1 MKKKTKFIFVVGGV
15 MSGIG
20 KGIVTS
26 SIGKNLQ
33 VRNKSVD
40 LIKVD
45 PYLNID
51 AGTMNPIQ
59 HGEVYVTDDGG
70 EIDVDFGHYARILG
84 LNMKK
89 NQNITTGKIYREVIR
104 KERAGDYL
112 GQTVQVIPHVADEIK
127 FQIREVL
134 KNNNPDVLLT
144 EIGGTVGDI
153 ESLPFLEAIRQFLM
167 EEKKKDTLL
176 VHTTFVP
183 VPRHLGEPK
192 TKPTQHSVKE
202 LRSIGLNPDMI
213 VCRSHEVL
221 DEQTVK
227 KIALF
232 CNVPNSAVFTLPD
245 LPSVYSAPHL
255 LDQQG
260 LGEFLIEQ
268 LDLKTPTADWKEWN
282 SLIKKYEEPIGTLKI
297 AMGGKYT
304 QIADSYISVNE
315 ALNHA
320 GASFEYN
327 VEINWIETED
337 IEADESK
344 VKILEDYDGLIVP
357 GGFGYRG
364 AEGKITMIKY
374 ARENDMPFL
383 GLCFGFQLATVE
395 YARHVLGLK
404 DASSFEFTKE
414 GDCTSNNLVIDLL
427 PEQKDVTDLG
437 GTMRL
442 GGLPVIVKEGTK
454 AYSLYKKKKIRERH
468 RHRFEVNPKFIKQIE
483 KQGLVFSGI
492 SEDGRRMEILELPS
506 HKFFMASQ
514 FHPEFTS
521 LPWKPNPLFK
531 EFIRT
536 AIERKK
542 KREKSS

>member
-33 VRNKSVD
+33 VREKKVD
-40 LIKVD
+40 LIKID

-112 GQTVQVIPHVADEIK
+112 GQTVQVIPHVVDEIR

-153 ESLPFLEAIRQFLM
+153 ESLPFLEAIRQFIM
-167 EEKKKDTLL
+167 EEDEKDTLL

-183 VPRHLGEPK
+183 VPKHLGEPK

-202 LRSIGLNPDMI
+202 LRSIGLNPDII

-221 DEQTVK
+221 DEQTEK

-232 CNVPNSAVFTLPD
+232 CNVPKRAVFTLPD
-245 LPSVYSAPHL
+245 LQSVYSAPFM
-255 LDQQG
+255 LDKQG
-260 LGEFLIEQ
+260 LGELMIEL
-268 LDLKTPTADWKEWN
+268 LDIEPKKPEWKEWN
-282 SLIKKYEEPIGTLKI
+282 DLIKRYEKPIGIVNI

-320 GASFEYN
+320 GAFYEYQ
-327 VEINWIETED
+327 VKIDWIETED
-337 IEADESK
+337 IEEEKSK
-344 VKILEDYDGLIVP
+344 LKVLENYDGLLVP

-364 AEGKITMIKY
+364 TEGKIAMIQY
-374 ARENDMPFL
+374 ARENNMPFL
-383 GLCFGFQLATVE
+383 GLCFGFQLATIE
-395 YARHVLGLK
+395 FARNKLGLK

-414 GDCTSNNLVIDLL
+414 GDCKSKNLVIDLL
-427 PEQKDVTDLG
+427 PEQKEVTDLG

-442 GGLPVIVKEGTK
+442 GGLPVIIKENTRTH
-454 AYSLYKKKKIRERH
+454 ALYKQQKIRERH
-468 RHRFEVNPKFIKQIE
+468 RHRFEVNPDYIKEIE
-483 KQGLVFSGI
+483 KQGLVFSGK
-492 SEDGRRMEILELPS
+492 SEDGRRMEILELPD
-506 HKFFMASQ
+506 HKFYFASQ

-521 LPWKPNPLFK
+521 LPWKPNPLFRG
-531 EFIRT
+531 FIEA

-542 KREKSS
+542 QRESK